1 MTKFART
8 IPKLTFLVP
17 LLAALAAPTYA
28 SIAYTSCASGCT
40 TTSGTYTSWQSATG
54 SAGLSFSTSPNTFT
68 AGSNLAAGVY
78 TDPTGAVFTSY
89 NNSNIDIAMSVSGTS
104 LLQGIGGNGTGLE
117 ILLPA
122 NTYAVAFDITT
133 LTGSGF
139 TSLWVA
145 LGDHNL
151 SGANYNV
158 IVTSGGIVQFFGIT
172 STTPLTELF
181 IGPMSFGGRLQLN
194 DFELGQQSPTPE
206 LSSVTLMGSGLLLLG
221 FLRRRIHKPNS
232 TVA

>member
-40 TTSGTYTSWQSATG
+40 TTSGTYNVWQSATG
-54 SAGLSFSTSPNTFT
+54 SAGLSFPTSPNTF
-68 AGSNLAAGVY
+68 APSNLAGGVY
-78 TDPTGAVFTSY
+78 TDPTGAVFTGY
-89 NNSNIDIAMSVSGTS
+89 NGANIDIAMSVSGTS
-104 LLQGIGGNGTGLE
+104 LLQSIGGNGTGIE

-122 NTYAVAFDITT
+122 NTYAVAFNITT

-145 LGDHNL
+145 LGDHNVN
-151 SGANYNV
+151 GTNYNV
-158 IVTSGGIVQFFGIT
+158 IVTSGGNVQFFGIT

-181 IGPMSFGGRLQLN
+181 IGPISFGGRLQLN
-194 DFELGQQSPTPE
+194 DFELGQESPTPE

-232 TVA
+232 PVA

>member
-54 SAGLSFSTSPNTFT
+54 SAGLTFSTSPNTFT
-68 AGSNLAAGVY
+68 AGNLSSGVY
-78 TDPTGAVFTSY
+78 LDPTGTVFTGYS
-89 NNSNIDIAMSVSGTS
+89 SPTTIDTNMFVSGST
-104 LLQGIGGNGTGLE
+104 LLQSVGGGGAGLE

-122 NTYAVAFDITT
+122 NTYALAFSITT
-133 LTGSGF
+133 LSGAGLA
-139 TSLWVA
+139 SVE

-151 SGANYNV
+151 SMANY
-158 IVTSGGIVQFFGIT
+158 GIVIPTGGSIQFFSII
-172 STTPLTELF
+172 STTPLGELF
-181 IGPMSFGGRLQLN
+181 VGQSVGGHLQLN
-194 DFELGQQSPTPE
+194 DFEIGQESPTPE

-232 TVA
+232 PIA